1 MSFLNLPMSFA
12 AMIGIGASI
21 GRSNARNAVMTPFQR
36 QHSFD
41 GALGDADAGWDLI
54 AREHRVRASGARI
67 LHLFGEVLRFDG
79 EPVPGAVVEIR
90 QADMNGR
97 WPDPNAAKRDFR
109 GGGRAVTDFEGRY
122 QFRTILPVCLAS
134 RTAHIAAQVT
144 PVEGRKL
151 STQLYLMDHPGNE
164 TDWDYQALGPSRQ
177 AAVSLDPIERAD
189 GDLDAGF
196 NFVL

>member
-1 MSFLNLPMSFA
+1 MSLQNMSMSVA
-12 AMIGIGASI
+12 AMFGFGPSF
-21 GRSNARNAVMTPFQR
+21 GRSGARAAVMTPFQR
-36 QHSFD
+36 QRAFEGLSED
-41 GALGDADAGWDLI
+41 PDIGWDLI

-79 EPVPGAVVEIR
+79 APMPGALVEIR

-97 WPDPNAAKRDFR
+97 FPEQSLTTSDFR
-109 GGGRAVTDFEGRY
+109 GVGRAVTDFEGRY
-122 QFRTILPVCLAS
+122 QFRTILPMCLVS
-134 RTAHIAAQVT
+134 GTAHIAAQVT
-144 PVEGRKL
+144 PDQGKTL

>member
-1 MSFLNLPMSFA
+1 MSFQNISMSVA
-12 AMIGIGASI
+12 AMFGFGPSF
-21 GRSNARNAVMTPFQR
+21 GRTSARTAVMTPFQR
-36 QHSFD
+36 QRSFVD
-41 GALGDADAGWDLI
+41 LSDDPDIGWDLI

-67 LHLFGEVLRFDG
+67 LHLFGEVLSFDG
-79 EPVPGAVVEIR
+79 APVPGTSVEIR

-97 WPDPNAAKRDFR
+97 FPEQNLAARDFR
-109 GGGRAVTDFEGRY
+109 GVGRTVTDFEGRY
-122 QFRTILPVCLAS
+122 QFRTILPVCQVS
-134 RTAHIAAQVT
+134 GTAHIAAQVT

-164 TDWDYQALGPSRQ
+164 TDWDYQALGPARQ
-177 AAVSLDPIERAD
+177 AAVSLDPIERPD